1 MEVGCEVMVIVI
13 GRNKRSLE
21 DYFDMSY
28 EIEY

>member
-13 GRNKRSLE
+13 GRNKYSLE